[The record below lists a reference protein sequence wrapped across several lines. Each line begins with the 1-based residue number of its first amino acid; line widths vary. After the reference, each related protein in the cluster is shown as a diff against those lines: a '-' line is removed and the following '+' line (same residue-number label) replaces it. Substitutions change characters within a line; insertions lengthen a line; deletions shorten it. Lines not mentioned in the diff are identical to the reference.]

1 MKLPAV
7 LRMSFKMPRRFWSP
21 AAFFMIHRP
30 ERLADAIEFMRRYKL
45 EPKHIQLVYPKAD
58 RRPSM
63 FLTAGVKCGGRNLV
77 IDKPLVLMKENG
89 EETEDL
95 RRIYEY

>member
-1 MKLPAV
+1 
-7 LRMSFKMPRRFWSP
+7 
-21 AAFFMIHRP
+21 
-30 ERLADAIEFMRRYKL
+30 
-45 EPKHIQLVYPKAD
+45 
-58 RRPSM
+58 M